1 MAAQSKS
8 RSKQKK
14 ELHKLAVARSDVF
27 SAQKTCRLILERVN
41 GLADELYAPLFYAVV
56 VSYGRPFV
64 DNKST
69 GALSRHW
76 SDFSDHRLRATH
88 NKLLKTRHELVA
100 HSDSIVRAVHII
112 PPGSRI
118 NLELPPSDTVALKIE
133 SYYYPQQMFID
144 TFDTCANLIGRL
156 NSRID
161 MLLSSLYDKK
171 DLPDGLIP
179 LTFDDGL

>member
-1 MAAQSKS
+1 MAAHSPS

-27 SAQKTCRLILERVN
+27 SAQKTCRLILERVS
-41 GLADELYAPLFYAVV
+41 GLADELYAPLFYAAV

-100 HSDSIVRAVHII
+100 HSDSSVRAIHII
-112 PPGSRI
+112 PPGSRMAP
-118 NLELPPSDTVALKIE
+118 ELPPSADISLRIE

-156 NSRID
+156 NGRID
-161 MLLSSLYDKK
+161 VLLESLYGDRAM
-171 DLPDGLIP
+171 PTGPFP